1 MDELNE
7 MRRQMAAMKES
18 LDKSQIVSKKL
29 MMKIMKGKATA
40 LNRIVFWECV
50 SLPFLF
56 LMILGL
62 CYIFHSSFWV
72 AWCFLLLATADTL
85 ADFKTIR
92 IGARKMSEY
101 TLIEL
106 KQFIVRQKKL
116 RRIQTII
123 SSVVVILWLIW
134 AYYEWF
140 HLGNL
145 FNFNDDVFNIAFSII
160 VGVSVIAALIVVIV
174 IMKKLDNINDE
185 MVADIDEYTE

>member
-29 MMKIMKGKATA
+29 MMKIMKGKATT

-50 SLPFLF
+50 ALPFVF

-62 CYIFHSSFWV
+62 CFIFRSSYWV

-101 TLIEL
+101 SLIEL

-116 RRIQTII
+116 RRIQTIV
-123 SSVVVILWLIW
+123 STVVVIMWLIW

-145 FNFNDDVFNIAFSII
+145 FNFNSDVFDMAFSIV
-160 VGVSVIAALIVVIV
+160 VGVSVIVALIVVIV

-185 MVADIDEYTE
+185 MVADINEYTE